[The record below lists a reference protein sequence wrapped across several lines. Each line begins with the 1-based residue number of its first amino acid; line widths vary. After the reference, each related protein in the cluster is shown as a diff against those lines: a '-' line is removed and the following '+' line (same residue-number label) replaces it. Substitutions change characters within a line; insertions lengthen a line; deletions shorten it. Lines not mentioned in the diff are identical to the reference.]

1 MVQTIPFA
9 PIPRPAK
16 DLIDGFRALVTSTVG
31 NVLDDL
37 GIGGIILNIK
47 PLIPGMKFV
56 GPAFTVK
63 EVTGAFGSYSAA
75 EFGLGR
81 AVDGAD
87 AGDVVAIDNG
97 GQQVSTWGG
106 VASYAAHKRGIAGLV
121 VDGGIRDADEI
132 REIGFPAFSRHVVP
146 LSGKTRVKIVE
157 IGGVVK
163 IDGVKVTGGD
173 ILLGDGSGIVC
184 IPLAAAAEVLQA

>member
-16 DLIDGFRALVTSTVG
+16 DLIDGFRALGTSTVG

-37 GIGGIILNIK
+37 GIGGIMLNIK

-81 AVDGAD
+81 A
-87 AGDVVAIDNG
+87 
-97 GQQVSTWGG
+97 
-106 VASYAAHKRGIAGLV
+106 
-121 VDGGIRDADEI
+121 
-132 REIGFPAFSRHVVP
+132 
-146 LSGKTRVKIVE
+146 
-157 IGGVVK
+157 
-163 IDGVKVTGGD
+163 
-173 ILLGDGSGIVC
+173 GDGSDSGGGGAVGTWW
-184 IPLAAAAEVLQA
+184 PQVANLGGGA